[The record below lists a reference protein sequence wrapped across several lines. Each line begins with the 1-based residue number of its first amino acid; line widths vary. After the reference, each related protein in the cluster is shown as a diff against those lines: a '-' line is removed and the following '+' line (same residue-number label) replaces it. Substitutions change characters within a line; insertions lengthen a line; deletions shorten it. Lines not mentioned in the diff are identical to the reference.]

1 MDPVK
6 KTFVSKEFIAFT
18 ASSMILTALG
28 IDIMLP
34 AFADVRN
41 YFSAGNSSTET
52 AQLVSC
58 FFMGQVTQIV
68 FGYLTD
74 RLGRLP
80 ILRAGIV
87 LYVITG
93 FLTAFAGSLYWMY
106 VFRFIA
112 GMGAAAVFMTS
123 IASVRDRYA
132 GDAMARV
139 MSLVLFVFLFTPVV
153 APALGAL
160 VLTFFS
166 WRVVFAIPPSFAVI
180 VFFWS
185 FRMQESHPAAVRLK
199 NDFRSTLHKLR
210 SILQNRTFLRYV
222 TIATVLFSIFSS
234 YISSSERI
242 IGTIYQRPNLFP
254 VIFGTIGLFMAISAI
269 SNSWFSKRFGAL
281 KTLRVLLTIFLG
293 VATVLFLLTLLL
305 GDPPPAALFF
315 ILIGFICCILI
326 AADPNSSAIALE
338 PLGDKAGLAASV
350 YGTIFFF
357 VGSGIGTF
365 ISNHLIKGV
374 SALTTGFFVAGLIVV
389 VLVYSNGRSGN
400 GR

>member
-34 AFADVRN
+34 AFAEVRK

-58 FFMGQVTQIV
+58 FFMGQVTQIL

-106 VFRFIA
+106 VFRFLG

-160 VLTFFS
+160 VLKFYS

-180 VFFWS
+180 VFIWS
-185 FRMQESHPAAVRLK
+185 FHMQESHPASARLK

-222 TIATVLFSIFSS
+222 TIATLLFSVFSS

-242 IGTIYQRPNLFP
+242 IGTIYQRPTLFP
-254 VIFGTIGLFMAISAI
+254 VIFGTIGFFMAISAI
-269 SNSWFSKRFGAL
+269 SNSYFSKRFGAR
-281 KTLRVLLTIFLG
+281 KTLRVLLTSFFG

-305 GDPPPAALFF
+305 GDPPPATLFF
-315 ILIGFICCILI
+315 ILMGFICCIFI

-365 ISNHLIKGV
+365 ISNQLIKGV
-374 SALTTGFFVAGLIVV
+374 GALTTGFFVAGLIVV
-389 VLVYSNGRSGN
+389 VLVYSNGRSH
-400 GR
+400 

>member
-1 MDPVK
+1 
-6 KTFVSKEFIAFT
+6 
-18 ASSMILTALG
+18 
-28 IDIMLP
+28 
-34 AFADVRN
+34 
-41 YFSAGNSSTET
+41 
-52 AQLVSC
+52 
-58 FFMGQVTQIV
+58 MGQVTQIV

-160 VLTFFS
+160 VLKFYS

-180 VFFWS
+180 VFIWS
-185 FRMQESHPAAVRLK
+185 FRMQESHPATARLK

-210 SILQNRTFLRYV
+210 SIIRNRTFVRYV
-222 TIATVLFSIFSS
+222 TIATLLFSVFSS

-242 IGTIYQRPNLFP
+242 IGTIYQRPRLFP

-269 SNSWFSKRFGAL
+269 SNSYFSKRYGARI
-281 KTLRVLLTIFLG
+281 TLRVLLTSFFV
-293 VATVLFLLTLLL
+293 VAAVLFTLTLLL
-305 GDPPPAALFF
+305 GDPPPALLFF
-315 ILIGFICCILI
+315 ILMGFICCIFI

-365 ISNHLIKGV
+365 ISNQLIKGV
-374 SALTTGFFVAGLIVV
+374 GALTTGFFVAGLIVV
-389 VLVYSNGRSGN
+389 VLVYCNGRGDN
-400 GR
+400 AR

>member
-6 KTFVSKEFIAFT
+6 KTLVSKEFIAFT

-34 AFADVRN
+34 AFADVRKH
-41 YFSAGNSSTET
+41 FSSGNSGTET

-58 FFMGQVTQIV
+58 FFMGQVTQLL

-93 FLTAFAGSLYWMY
+93 FCTAFAGSLYWMY

-123 IASVRDRYA
+123 IAAVRDRYA

-160 VLTFFS
+160 VLKYFS
-166 WRVVFAIPPSFAVI
+166 WRVVFSIPPAFAVI
-180 VFFWS
+180 VFIWS
-185 FRMQESHPAAVRLK
+185 FRMKESHPVSARSKGDLK
-199 NDFRSTLHKLR
+199 STAHKLV
-210 SILQNRTFLRYV
+210 SIIQNRIFLRYV
-222 TIATVLFSIFSS
+222 TIATLLFSVFSS

-242 IGTIYQRPNLFP
+242 IGTIYQRPALFP
-254 VIFGTIGLFMAISAI
+254 IIFGSIGLFMAVSAV
-269 SNSWFSKRFGAL
+269 SNSYFSKRYGAR
-281 KTLRVLLTIFLG
+281 KTIRILLAGFFA
-293 VATVLFLLTLLL
+293 VATILLLSTYIL
-305 GDPPPAALFF
+305 GDPPPAPLFF
-315 ILIGFICCILI
+315 ILLGLISCIFI

-365 ISNHLIKGV
+365 ISNQLIHGV
-374 SALTTGFFVAGLIVV
+374 GALVTGFFVAGLVAV
-389 VLVYSNGRSGN
+389 VLVYSTKM
-400 GR
+400 

>member
-34 AFADVRN
+34 AFADVRK
-41 YFSAGNSSTET
+41 YFSAGNSGTET
-52 AQLVSC
+52 AQLISF

-80 ILRAGIV
+80 ILRAGII

-93 FLTAFAGSLYWMY
+93 FLTAFAGSIYWMY

-123 IASVRDRYA
+123 IAAVRDRYA

-160 VLTFFS
+160 VLKFYS
-166 WRVVFAIPPSFAVI
+166 WRVVFAIPPSFAII

-185 FRMQESHPAAVRLK
+185 FRMKESHPASARLK
-199 NDFRSTLHKLR
+199 GGFKTTLNKLL
-210 SILQNRTFLRYV
+210 SILRNRTFLRYV
-222 TIATVLFSIFSS
+222 TIATLLFSVFSA

-242 IGTIYQRPNLFP
+242 IGTIYQQPKLFP
-254 VIFGTIGLFMAISAI
+254 IIFGTIGFFMAISAV
-269 SNSWFSKRFGAL
+269 SNSYFSKRYGARN
-281 KTLRVLLTIFLG
+281 TLRVLLTSFF
-293 VATVLFLLTLLL
+293 VVSAVLFLLTRLL

-315 ILIGFICCILI
+315 VLVGLISCIFI

-365 ISNHLIKGV
+365 ISNQLIKGV
-374 SALTTGFFVAGLIVV
+374 GALTTGFFVAGLVAV
-389 VLVYSNGRSGN
+389 VLVYSNGRSH
-400 GR
+400 

>member
-34 AFADVRN
+34 AFADVRK

-74 RLGRLP
+74 RFGRLP

-153 APALGAL
+153 APALGSL
-160 VLTFFS
+160 VLKFYS
-166 WRVVFAIPPSFAVI
+166 WRVVFAIPPAFAVI

-185 FRMQESHPAAVRLK
+185 FRMGESHPASARVKGDLK
-199 NDFRSTLHKLR
+199 STLHKLG
-210 SILQNRTFLRYV
+210 SILKNRIFLRYV
-222 TIATVLFSIFSS
+222 TIATLLFSVFSS

-242 IGTIYQRPNLFP
+242 IGTIYQLPALFP

-269 SNSWFSKRFGAL
+269 SNSYFSKRFGAHN
-281 KTLRVLLTIFLG
+281 TLRVLLTCFFI
-293 VATVLFLLTLLL
+293 VASVLFLLTLLL
-305 GDPPPAALFF
+305 GDPPPAILFF
-315 ILIGFICCILI
+315 VLVGLISCIFIS
-326 AADPNSSAIALE
+326 ADPNSSAIALE
-338 PLGDKAGLAASV
+338 PLGDNAGLAASV

-365 ISNHLIKGV
+365 ISNQLIHGV
-374 SALTTGFFVAGLIVV
+374 GALTTGFFIAGLVAV
-389 VLVYSNGRSGN
+389 VLVYSNGRSK
-400 GR
+400 

>member
-34 AFADVRN
+34 AFADVRK

-58 FFMGQVTQIV
+58 FFMGQVTQIL

-106 VFRFIA
+106 VFRFVA

-160 VLTFFS
+160 VLKFYS

-180 VFFWS
+180 VFIWS
-185 FRMQESHPAAVRLK
+185 FRMQESHSAAARVKNDLK
-199 NDFRSTLHKLR
+199 NTLQKLR
-210 SILQNRTFLRYV
+210 TIIQNQTFVRYV
-222 TIATVLFSIFSS
+222 TIATVLFSVFSS

-242 IGTIYQRPNLFP
+242 IGTIYQRPKLFP
-254 VIFGTIGLFMAISAI
+254 VIFGTIGLFMAIAAI
-269 SNSWFSKRFGAL
+269 SNSYFSKRFGARR
-281 KTLRVLLTIFLG
+281 TLRILLTGFLG
-293 VATVLFLLTLLL
+293 VATVLFALTLLL
-305 GDPPPAALFF
+305 GDPPPALLFF
-315 ILIGFICCILI
+315 ILMGIICCIFI

-365 ISNHLIKGV
+365 ISNQLIKGV
-374 SALTTGFFVAGLIVV
+374 GALTTGFFVAGLIVV
-389 VLVYSNGRSGN
+389 MLVNGSPKN
-400 GR
+400 A

>member
-34 AFADVRN
+34 AFADVRK

-160 VLTFFS
+160 VLKFYS

-180 VFFWS
+180 VFIWS
-185 FRMQESHPAAVRLK
+185 FRMQESHPATARLK

-210 SILQNRTFLRYV
+210 SIIRNRTFVRYV
-222 TIATVLFSIFSS
+222 TIATLLFSVFSS

-242 IGTIYQRPNLFP
+242 IGTIYQRPRLFP

-269 SNSWFSKRFGAL
+269 SNSYFSKRYGAR
-281 KTLRVLLTIFLG
+281 KTLRVLLTSFFV
-293 VATVLFLLTLLL
+293 VAAVLFTLTLLF
-305 GDPPPAALFF
+305 GDPPPALLFF
-315 ILIGFICCILI
+315 ILMGFICCIFI

-365 ISNHLIKGV
+365 ISNQLIKGV
-374 SALTTGFFVAGLIVV
+374 GALTTGFFVAGLIVV
-389 VLVYSNGRSGN
+389 VLVYSNGKGDNAR
-400 GR
+400 

>member
-18 ASSMILTALG
+18 ACSMILTALG

-34 AFADVRN
+34 AFADVRK

-58 FFMGQVTQIV
+58 FFMGQVTQIL

-93 FLTAFAGSLYWMY
+93 FLTAFAASLYWMY

-112 GMGAAAVFMTS
+112 GMGAAAVFMTA

-160 VLTFFS
+160 VLKFYS
-166 WRVVFAIPPSFAVI
+166 WRVVFAIPPGFALI

-185 FRMQESHPAAVRLK
+185 FHMQESHPVSARVKGDLK
-199 NDFRSTLHKLR
+199 TTLHKLI
-210 SILQNRTFLRYV
+210 SILRNRIFLRYV
-222 TIATVLFSIFSS
+222 TIATLLFSVFSS

-242 IGTIYQRPNLFP
+242 IGTIYQRPQLFP
-254 VIFGTIGLFMAISAI
+254 IIFGTIGLFMAISAI
-269 SNSWFSKRFGAL
+269 SNSYFSKRFGARN
-281 KTLRVLLTIFLG
+281 TLRVLLTVFFV
-293 VATVLFLLTLLL
+293 VAAVLFLLTLLL
-305 GDPPPAALFF
+305 GDPPPAVLFF
-315 ILIGFICCILI
+315 VLVGLISCIFIS
-326 AADPNSSAIALE
+326 ADPNSSAIALE
-338 PLGDKAGLAASV
+338 PLGDNAGLAASV

-365 ISNHLIKGV
+365 ISNQLIKGV
-374 SALTTGFFVAGLIVV
+374 GALTTGFFVMGLVAV
-389 VLVYSNGRSGN
+389 VLVYGN
-400 GR
+400 GSTKYT

>member
-34 AFADVRN
+34 AFADVRK

-58 FFMGQVTQIV
+58 FFMGQVTQIL

-160 VLTFFS
+160 VLKFYS

-180 VFFWS
+180 VFIWS
-185 FRMQESHPAAVRLK
+185 FRMQESHPASARLK
-199 NDFRSTLHKLR
+199 NDFRSTLSKFR

-222 TIATVLFSIFSS
+222 TIATLLFSIFSS

-242 IGTIYQRPNLFP
+242 IGTIYQRPKLFP
-254 VIFGTIGLFMAISAI
+254 VIFGTIGFFMAIAAI
-269 SNSWFSKRFGAL
+269 SNSYFSKRFGAR
-281 KTLRVLLTIFLG
+281 KTLRVLLTSFFG

-305 GDPPPAALFF
+305 GDHPPATLFF
-315 ILIGFICCILI
+315 ILIGFICCIFI

-365 ISNHLIKGV
+365 ISNQLITGV
-374 SALTTGFFVAGLIVV
+374 GALTTGFFVTGLIVV
-389 VLVYSNGRSGN
+389 VLVNSNGRSGN
-400 GR
+400 VR

>member
-1 MDPVK
+1 MIPVK

-34 AFADVRN
+34 AFADVRK

-58 FFMGQVTQIV
+58 FFMGQVTQIL

-80 ILRAGIV
+80 ILRAGII

-160 VLTFFS
+160 VLKFYS

-180 VFFWS
+180 VFIWS
-185 FRMQESHPAAVRLK
+185 FHMQESHPASARSK
-199 NDFRSTLHKLR
+199 NDLRSTLHKLR

-222 TIATVLFSIFSS
+222 TIATLLFSVFSS

-242 IGTIYQRPNLFP
+242 IGTIYQRPKLFP
-254 VIFGTIGLFMAISAI
+254 VIFGIIGFFMAISAI
-269 SNSWFSKRFGAL
+269 SNSWFSKRFGAH
-281 KTLRVLLTIFLG
+281 KTLRILLTGLFG

-305 GDPPPAALFF
+305 GDPPPAMLFF
-315 ILIGFICCILI
+315 ILVGLISCIFI

-365 ISNHLIKGV
+365 ISNQLINGV
-374 SALTTGFFVAGLIVV
+374 GALTTGFFIAGLIVV
-389 VLVYSNGRSGN
+389 VLVYSNRQSGN
-400 GR
+400 VR